1 MPLKLSFFNSQCLSI
16 TMYFLTLLYTCVL
29 IPQLYSLFY
38 IYSPDKM
45 SAIIY
50 VDYWLCNKMQPKES
64 LM

>member
-1 MPLKLSFFNSQCLSI
+1 M
-16 TMYFLTLLYTCVL
+16 
-29 IPQLYSLFY
+29 PQLYSLFY

-64 LM
+64 LMWMSVKEQFKGRCACASARGYTRFAC